1 MLMRRISSEFTF
13 IIFFLLQTTY
23 CFAWSGDQAVQPL
36 DSMIKKY
43 PAEKVHLHLDK
54 TNYRTGE
61 MIWFKAYV
69 TDESNLL
76 STLSG
81 VLYVDLIDKELRVVS
96 SLKLQLSSGLASGNI
111 FISDKI
117 KNGDYELR
125 AYTRWMRNFGEESF
139 FKPIYNW

>member
-1 MLMRRISSEFTF
+1 MLTHDKIIEIF
-13 IIFFLLQTTY
+13 I
-23 CFAWSGDQAVQPL
+23 
-36 DSMIKKY
+36 
-43 PAEKVHLHLDK
+43 KVDD
-54 TNYRTGE
+54 
-61 MIWFKAYV
+61 FC
-69 TDESNLL
+69 
-76 STLSG
+76 
-81 VLYVDLIDKELRVVS
+81 VS